1 MPNNASPENSQFRSW
16 FRNCLGSLPGR
27 TLEWPYLFRQILAEE
42 LQNLRTSDQYYG
54 GSVFRNRDDRVHT
67 HRTRDSEDE
76 EILVYKLYSAVHE
89 KHQGILTLG
98 DMPVWLFTLQVP
110 NQGKRLSSM
119 TKGRRADLLGL
130 RPDGSLVLFEVK
142 GPRNGQDSPL
152 YGILEGLDYLGC
164 LLTPKNLSRLNEGLQ
179 EWIMDQE
186 RNEPVTSR
194 FSSAIPD
201 WPKLSIDPQGNHSV
215 IVLAPKSYFD
225 LHQVDTNGRP
235 QDWWLLSD
243 RLTTVAEADPRISL
257 DFAVI
262 DFKEGTAAWFEQT
275 VAPPSLS
282 QHGANTTAP
291 KSAPRLPRNLIWSDG
306 KNDIPV
312 TRVRYGRIHTR
323 IRLSNGMEELVA
335 TGQLRPDVPTNPI
348 L

>member
-1 MPNNASPENSQFRSW
+1 MPNNPSPENSPFRSW
-16 FRNCLGSLPGR
+16 FRNCLGALPGR
-27 TLEWPYLFRQILAEE
+27 TLEWPSLVRQILAEE
-42 LQNLRTSDQYYG
+42 LQTLRASDQYYA

-89 KHQGILTLG
+89 NHQGLLSIGST
-98 DMPVWLFTLQVP
+98 PVWLFTLQVP

-130 RPDGSLVLFEVK
+130 RSDGSLVLFEVK

-152 YGILEGLDYLGC
+152 YGLLEGLDYLGC
-164 LLTPKNLSRLNEGLQ
+164 LLTPRNLTRLNEGLQ

-194 FSSAIPD
+194 FSSTIPD

-215 IVLAPKSYFD
+215 IVLGPQSYFD
-225 LHQVDTNGRP
+225 LHRTDSNDRA

-243 RLTTVAEADPRISL
+243 RLSAIAETDPRISL
-257 DFAVI
+257 EFAVT
-262 DFKEGTAAWFEQT
+262 DFQLGIAAWFNPT

-282 QHGANTTAP
+282 QHGVNNTTTE
-291 KSAPRLPRNLIWSDG
+291 SASRLPRNLIWSDG

-323 IRLSNGMEELVA
+323 IRLPNGQDELVA
-335 TGQLRPDVPTNPI
+335 TGQLRPDVPTDPI

>member
-1 MPNNASPENSQFRSW
+1 MPSPENSPFRSW
-16 FRNCLGSLPGR
+16 FQNCLGSLPGR
-27 TLEWPYLFRQILAEE
+27 TLEWPSLIRQLFAEE
-42 LQNLRTSDQYYG
+42 LQSLRTSDQYYA

-89 KHQGILTLG
+89 NHQGILSIG

-110 NQGKRLSSM
+110 NQGKRLSSL

-130 RPDGSLVLFEVK
+130 KRGGSLVLFEVK

-164 LLTPKNLSRLNEGLQ
+164 LLTPRNLSRLNEGLQ

-186 RNEPVTSR
+186 RNDPVTNR
-194 FSSAIPD
+194 FSSTIPD

-225 LHQVDTNGRP
+225 LHQTDSNGRA

-243 RLTTVAEADPRISL
+243 RSAVITESDPRISL
-257 DFAVI
+257 EFAVI
-262 DFKEGTAAWFEQT
+262 DFMQGTAAWFSPT
-275 VAPPSLS
+275 VAPPSLD
-282 QHGANTTAP
+282 QQKVETAAP
-291 KSAPRLPRNLIWSDG
+291 ESAPRLPRNLIWSDDN
-306 KNDIPV
+306 NDIPV
-312 TRVRYGRIHTR
+312 TRVRYGRKHTR
-323 IRLSNGMEELVA
+323 IRLPNGEDKLVA
-335 TGQLRPDVPTNPI
+335 TGQLRPAEPTDPNM
-348 L
+348 